1 VIDRYGSQGDAS
13 QVLLQTLAPPF
24 ILLDSAVKDAIKAYD
39 EELTFDNSKMVSSA
53 PVIGRFVKAYKQVGE
68 DGMTQSERMSK
79 EQDKERREREIQR
92 MMDARARVLG
102 N

>member
-1 VIDRYGSQGDAS
+1 
-13 QVLLQTLAPPF
+13 
-24 ILLDSAVKDAIKAYD
+24 
-39 EELTFDNSKMVSSA
+39 

>member
-1 VIDRYGSQGDAS
+1 MQETVF
-13 QVLLQTLAPPF
+13 PPF
-24 ILLDSAVKDAIKAYD
+24 ILVNSAVSDAIKAYD

-68 DGMTQSERMSK
+68 DGLTQSERMSK